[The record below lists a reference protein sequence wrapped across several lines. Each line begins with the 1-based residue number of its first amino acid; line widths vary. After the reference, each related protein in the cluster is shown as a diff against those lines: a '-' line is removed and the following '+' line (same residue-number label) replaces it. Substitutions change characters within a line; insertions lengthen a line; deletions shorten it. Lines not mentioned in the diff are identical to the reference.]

1 MAVPTPENIMRLKGR
16 FVKDPSDLTAAYP
29 YGGTALGIIGA
40 ARFLPGVKSAPLPGE
55 EFGNVITEVLTTA
68 SAGILM
74 APLRS
79 YDGDLLPQLFSPQ
92 NSTAGSSSGEQ
103 VVAGKVAS
111 TAGAVSNSDGSP
123 GKYASADSFKL
134 MFCPDAEDHQ
144 PFLIFYNAM
153 PLVQEAA
160 EIQLTL
166 PADLEIAVA
175 FHAAPDA
182 TYRTYAWG
190 LREDLTL

>member
-74 APLRS
+74 ATLRS
-79 YDGDLLPQLFSPQ
+79 YDGDLLPQLLSPQ
-92 NSTAGSSSGEQ
+92 N
-103 VVAGKVAS
+103 
-111 TAGAVSNSDGSP
+111 
-123 GKYASADSFKL
+123 
-134 MFCPDAEDHQ
+134 
-144 PFLIFYNAM
+144 
-153 PLVQEAA
+153 
-160 EIQLTL
+160 
-166 PADLEIAVA
+166 
-175 FHAAPDA
+175 
-182 TYRTYAWG
+182 
-190 LREDLTL
+190 

>member
-1 MAVPTPENIMRLKGR
+1 M
-16 FVKDPSDLTAAYP
+16 
-29 YGGTALGIIGA
+29 
-40 ARFLPGVKSAPLPGE
+40 
-55 EFGNVITEVLTTA
+55 
-68 SAGILM
+68 
-74 APLRS
+74 
-79 YDGDLLPQLFSPQ
+79 
-92 NSTAGSSSGEQ
+92 SSSGEQ

-111 TAGAVSNSDGSP
+111 TSGAVSNSDGSP

-166 PADLEIAVA
+166 TADLEIAVA